1 MKYRLFDKGKALII
15 GYLLMFLGGAMPI
28 FFPAFFSHSD
38 MGRMA
43 AHISFFIGVA
53 LLLAGCIPPLGF
65 NRCQML
71 WVLKITN
78 ATYPYGK
85 ILAVFNS
92 EPSVND
98 ILFLRNAAVSNCR
111 QNREFF
117 PDSPKDYA
125 YLVRDYKL
133 HGFSDEVW
141 ELTKISTARCLIG
154 QSNI

>member
-1 MKYRLFDKGKALII
+1 MKYRLFNKGKALII
-15 GYLLMFLGGAMPI
+15 GYLLMFIGGAMPI

-53 LLLAGCIPPLGF
+53 LLLAGCIPPPGF
-65 NRCQML
+65 NRCQTL

-98 ILFLRNAAVSNCR
+98 ILFLRNAE
-111 QNREFF
+111 NREFF
-117 PDSPKDYA
+117 HGSPKDCA

-141 ELTKISTARCLIG
+141 ELTKITTARCLIG